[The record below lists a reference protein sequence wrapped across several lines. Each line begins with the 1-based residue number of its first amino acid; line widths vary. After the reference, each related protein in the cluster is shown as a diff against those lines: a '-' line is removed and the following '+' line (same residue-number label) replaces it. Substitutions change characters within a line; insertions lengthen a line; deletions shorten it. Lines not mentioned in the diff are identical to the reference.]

1 MVVNTKGGQG
11 INPPPTKDNNMTVKI
26 ELAAAP
32 AFIAG
37 LVKEGLTFEAH
48 QQDDYIVVTLTGGY

>member
-1 MVVNTKGGQG
+1 
-11 INPPPTKDNNMTVKI
+11 MTVTL

-37 LVKEGLTFEAH
+37 LVKEGLTFKAR
-48 QQDDYIVVTLTGGY
+48 QDPRDPDYLIITLTGGY

>member
-1 MVVNTKGGQG
+1 MVVYVECGQG
-11 INPPPTKDNNMTVKI
+11 NNPPPNKDNNMTVKL
-26 ELAAAP
+26 ELAAAT